1 MLSSL
6 GSTPVPI
13 IRPVTRERQNFTAP
27 SVADR
32 ARSRRAGRQ
41 RASHRR
47 SRTRAPGT
55 DETMVET
62 NKADLLKDGRPKYQ
76 GQEIVEGPPTE
87 GVKDPVADHRHLPS
101 RRRIVTEHDR

>member
-1 MLSSL
+1 
-6 GSTPVPI
+6 
-13 IRPVTRERQNFTAP
+13 
-27 SVADR
+27 
-32 ARSRRAGRQ
+32 
-41 RASHRR
+41 
-47 SRTRAPGT
+47 
-55 DETMVET
+55 MVET